1 MQLATQRSTSSL
13 RQDALL
19 ALAQTAALFLIFIV
33 AFTGRDAFGDSVKTL
48 LTILSVAV
56 GALGAIG
63 GALIARRGLQD
74 AAGRFGRLAIA
85 GWMMF
90 SGVYT
95 IVHVLS

>member
-1 MQLATQRSTSSL
+1 MQFASAHRGNNL

-33 AFTGRDAFGDSVKTL
+33 AFTARDAIGDSVKTL
-48 LTILSVAV
+48 LTILSIVV
-56 GALGAIG
+56 GGLGAIG
-63 GALIARRGLQD
+63 GALMARRGLGD
-74 AAGRFGRLAIA
+74 SSGRFGRLAIA